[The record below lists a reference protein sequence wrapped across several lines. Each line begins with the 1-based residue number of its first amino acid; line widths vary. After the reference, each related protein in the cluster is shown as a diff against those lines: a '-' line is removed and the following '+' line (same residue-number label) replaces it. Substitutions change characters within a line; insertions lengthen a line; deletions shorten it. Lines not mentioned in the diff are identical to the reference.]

1 LRHQRITFAVVLT
14 ATAAFSMLVSLVV
27 PVLPLIQRDL
37 GTDQGTITWV
47 LTAYLL
53 AASVATPIVGRI
65 GDSYGKKRTLV
76 AVLAVFGAG
85 TVLAALAQSV
95 GLLIAARAIQGVG
108 GAILPLG
115 FGILRDELPPARVNS
130 AVSTTAASVGVG
142 GGLGIV
148 LAGPIASGLGY
159 HFVFWIPLVLVVI
172 AAVATLVAIPESPG
186 RSGARID
193 ARPAVLLAAALVALL
208 LPVSQGHVWGWTAP
222 RTLALL
228 AAAAVLTYVWIR
240 AELRSPSPV
249 VDMRMMRLPAVWTT
263 NLVALL
269 FGVCMYSVIAALP
282 QFLQT
287 PAASGYGFGASV
299 TEAGLLLS
307 PMPVVMF
314 LTGLFAAPLAER
326 IGTRRVLLAGA
337 AFTALP
343 FLLLACGHGA
353 RSEILLTSTILGA
366 GMGFAFAAISSIIV
380 AAVPAHQTGVASGMN
395 ANIRTI
401 GGSIGAAVTTTIVT
415 SHAGANGLPLES
427 GYTEGFTFLLV
438 AGVVAIAAATL
449 IPQEGGGRVALPR
462 LASAVRS

>member
-1 LRHQRITFAVVLT
+1 
-14 ATAAFSMLVSLVV
+14 
-27 PVLPLIQRDL
+27 
-37 GTDQGTITWV
+37 
-47 LTAYLL
+47 
-53 AASVATPIVGRI
+53 
-65 GDSYGKKRTLV
+65 
-76 AVLAVFGAG
+76 
-85 TVLAALAQSV
+85 
-95 GLLIAARAIQGVG
+95 
-108 GAILPLG
+108 
-115 FGILRDELPPARVNS
+115 
-130 AVSTTAASVGVG
+130 
-142 GGLGIV
+142 
-148 LAGPIASGLGY
+148 
-159 HFVFWIPLVLVVI
+159 VLVVI

-222 RTLALL
+222 GTLALL
-228 AAAAVLTYVWIR
+228 AAAALLTYAWIR

-299 TEAGLLLS
+299 TQAGLLLS

-314 LTGLFAAPLAER
+314 LSGLVAAPLAKR

-337 AFTALP
+337 ALTALP
-343 FLLLACGHGA
+343 FVLLAWSHGA
-353 RSEILLTSTILGA
+353 RWEILLTGTILGA

-415 SHAGANGLPLES
+415 SHAGANGFPLES
-427 GYTEGFTFLLV
+427 GYTEGFAFLLV
-438 AGVVAIAAATL
+438 AGVVAVAAAML
-449 IPQEGGGRVALPR
+449 IPQEGGSRVAFPR